1 MVGKI
6 SAIKKAYSLHSHSYN
21 RNKVILHYF
30 GEVERYK
37 CNKEFSRLKDKRV
50 YPNTPSFKANC
61 SLQIA
66 DTILDSQ
73 LNVLAKV

>member
-37 CNKEFSRLKDKRV
+37 CNKEFSKLKDKRV
-50 YPNTPSFKANC
+50 YPNTPIFKTNC